1 MKNNIIIEEELLQGK
16 PLQLER
22 ALIMETVNA
31 LQQINGSNYED
42 TCENLRLIADV
53 IEEIEEHIND
63 DLITFEWDPMGAWY
77 RVENEEDEEDEESE
91 GDE

>member
-1 MKNNIIIEEELLQGK
+1 MNKTIIIEEELLQGQ

-31 LQQINGSNYED
+31 LQQINGSNYENV
-42 TCENLRLIADV
+42 CHNLRLIADV

-63 DLITFEWDPMGAWY
+63 ETITFKWNPMGSWY
-77 RVENEEDEEDEESE
+77 RVESE
-91 GDE
+91 AE

>member
-1 MKNNIIIEEELLQGK
+1 MNKAIIIEEELLQGQ

-31 LQQINGSNYED
+31 LQQINGSNYEN
-42 TCENLRLIADV
+42 TCHNLRLVADV

-63 DLITFEWDPMGAWY
+63 EIITFKLDPMGSWY
-77 RVENEEDEEDEESE
+77 RVESED
-91 GDE
+91 

>member
-1 MKNNIIIEEELLQGK
+1 MTNVIIEEELLQGE
-16 PLQLER
+16 PLRLER

-31 LQQINGSNYED
+31 LQQINGSNYEN
-42 TCENLRLIADV
+42 TCHNLRLIADV

-63 DLITFEWDPMGAWY
+63 KIITFKWNPMGAWY
-77 RVENEEDEEDEESE
+77 RVEEG

>member
-1 MKNNIIIEEELLQGK
+1 MNKTIIIEEELLQGQ

-31 LQQINGSNYED
+31 LQQINGSNYEN
-42 TCENLRLIADV
+42 TCHNLRLVADV

-63 DLITFEWDPMGAWY
+63 EIITFKLDPMGSWY
-77 RVENEEDEEDEESE
+77 RVESED
-91 GDE
+91 